1 MSPER
6 PATAEEKIQEVLD
19 RWARATRT
27 GARDEILANH
37 EPEALI
43 YDVLPPMKY
52 EGVDAYRSG
61 WDEWQP
67 ETEGEILFDLHDLE
81 ITTGADVAFAHA
93 LLHCGGTTSEGRRFE
108 DRVRATFCL
117 RKHGERWLIAHQHI
131 SAPRS

>member
-93 LLHCGGTTSEGRRFE
+93 LLQCGGTTSEGRRFE

-131 SAPRS
+131 SAPLS